1 MQNVDEFVSQILL
14 RTIVIVDN
22 MCDSLLKS
30 ICDKHQEYLLDL
42 SIGYPFSKKRN
53 TQLSN
58 LIHAYHLLS
67 NSELNNSDVI
77 KILNYYDE
85 Y

>member
-1 MQNVDEFVSQILL
+1 MLNADGSVSLILK
-14 RTIVIVDN
+14 TDVIVSN
-22 MCDSLLKS
+22 MCDSLLKT

-58 LIHAYHLLS
+58 LIHAYRLLS
-67 NSELNNSDVI
+67 SSELNTSDML
-77 KILNYYDE
+77 KILTYYDE